1 MTGNLPPRWV
11 PVLIKEVNGR
21 ILAGEISSIYDEGS
35 MIKLEKVS
43 ILEVVGLKQGLEPI
57 YATKRKSINYAFIKV
72 EDIVHWETLPSYLKL
87 NDSKF

>member
-1 MTGNLPPRWV
+1 
-11 PVLIKEVNGR
+11 
-21 ILAGEISSIYDEGS
+21 